1 MASVNFR
8 IRSTANKNVAI
19 SVYLSI
25 GRDNLI
31 ESNTGFTINPKDWNI
46 KKINKKEQISKE
58 LVVSKKP
65 IKKLPKKK
73 GFPIQ
78 NTTENKMI
86 FNNLK
91 KLESFIF
98 ENLNT
103 DLGTGIL
110 IDSNWLENTIK
121 TCFNRVEKTDNTV
134 FVNHIEYIIENAST
148 RKFKQGGIVKIGLS
162 GATIK
167 NYKTF
172 RNLILKYENYLKKQ
186 IRFLDITE
194 AFMEKFSIWL
204 FTICKYGDNYA
215 GKISE
220 TVKTVCKDAEKS
232 GITTTK
238 FSREI
243 ESFRKAD
250 EDKYIQILSFSE
262 LDIIKKLD
270 FTDVEKL
277 KAFKKENPQLTKNLA
292 LTTKTLEDGRNW
304 IIIGCA
310 IGQRGNDL
318 LNITKNN
325 FRHKNGGVYIDVLQE
340 KTKKSVTIGI
350 NDSYIIKILNDK
362 FPEHISD
369 VRLNSLSK
377 IICKMAEMTQVV
389 EGEKLNIIINRKEFG
404 NFPKFE
410 LISSHCFRR
419 SFASNYY
426 KLIPTPI
433 LMNITG
439 HSKESLFLIYINK
452 REDKDAN
459 ADLFMKYTE
468 TINKDNENEN
478 NSI

>member
-1 MASVNFR
+1 MATVNFR
-8 IRSTANKNVAI
+8 IRSYVNKNVPI
-19 SVYLSI
+19 KVYLSL
-25 GRDNLI
+25 GRDNLL

-46 KKINKKEQISKE
+46 KKINKKAQLNKE
-58 LVVSKKP
+58 LVADKNTEKKP
-65 IKKLPKKK
+65 PTKK

-78 NTTENKMI
+78 NNTENKII

-110 IDSNWLENTIK
+110 IDTNWLENTIK
-121 TCFNRVEKTDNTV
+121 TCFNRVEKTDNTL
-134 FVNHIEYIIENAST
+134 FTNHIKYIIDNANT
-148 RKFKQGGIVKIGLS
+148 RKFKQGGVVKIGLS
-162 GATIK
+162 AATIK

-172 RNLILKYENYLKKQ
+172 RNLILEYEKYLKKQ
-186 IRFLDITE
+186 IHFLDITE
-194 AFMEKFSIWL
+194 AFIEKFSIWL

-238 FSREI
+238 VSREI
-243 ESFRKAD
+243 QSFRKAD

-277 KAFKKENPQLTKNLA
+277 NVFKKENPQLTKNIA

-304 IIIGCA
+304 MLIGCA

-318 LNITKNN
+318 LNITKND

-350 NDSYIIKILNDK
+350 NDSYIITVLNDK

-377 IICKMAEMTQVV
+377 IICKMAGITKVV
-389 EGEKLNIIINRKEFG
+389 EGEKLNIITNRKEFG
-404 NFPKFE
+404 NYSKFE

-468 TINKDNENEN
+468 EINKNYANEN
-478 NSI
+478 

>member
-8 IRSTANKNVAI
+8 IRSYVNKNVPI
-19 SVYLSI
+19 KVYLSL

-31 ESNTGFTINPKDWNI
+31 ESNTGFSINPKDWNI
-46 KKINKKEQISKE
+46 KQINKKKHSNKE
-58 LVVSKKP
+58 LVAVENAK
-65 IKKLPKKK
+65 KKLPKKK

-78 NTTENKMI
+78 NKTENKI
-86 FNNLK
+86 IYNNLK

-103 DLGTGIL
+103 DLGEGIL
-110 IDSNWLENTIK
+110 IDTNWLENTIK
-121 TCFNRVEKTDNTV
+121 TCFNRVEKTDNSL
-134 FVNHIEYIIENAST
+134 FINHIQYIIDNAST
-148 RKFKQGGIVKIGLS
+148 RKFRQGGVIKIGL
-162 GATIK
+162 GKNTIK

-172 RNLILKYENYLKKQ
+172 RNLILDYEKYQKKQ

-194 AFMEKFSIWL
+194 PFIERFSNWL
-204 FTICKYGDNYA
+204 FNIRIYGDNYA
-215 GKISE
+215 GKICE
-220 TVKTVCKDAEKS
+220 TIKTICKDAEKS

-238 FSREI
+238 ISREI

-250 EDKYIQILSFSE
+250 EDKYIQILSFPE
-262 LDIIKKLD
+262 LDFIKKLD
-270 FTDVEKL
+270 FTDAEKL
-277 KAFKKENPQLTKNLA
+277 KEFKKENPQLTKNIA
-292 LTTKTLEDGRNW
+292 LKTKNLEDGRNW
-304 IIIGCA
+304 MLIGCA

-318 LNITKNN
+318 LSITKND
-325 FRHKNGGVYIDVLQE
+325 FRHKNGGIYIDVIQE

-350 NDSYIIKILNDK
+350 NDSHIITILNEN
-362 FPEHISD
+362 FPSHIND

-377 IICKMAEMTQVV
+377 IICKMAGITQVV
-389 EGEKLNIIINRKEFG
+389 EGEKLNIEINRKEFG

-468 TINKDNENEN
+468 KINKIN
-478 NSI
+478 

>member
-1 MASVNFR
+1 MATVNFR
-8 IRSTANKNVAI
+8 IRSKVNKNVSI
-19 SVYLSI
+19 KVYLSI
-25 GRDNLI
+25 GRDNLL

-46 KKINKKEQISKE
+46 KQSNKKEPSNKGLNDE
-58 LVVSKKP
+58 ENVKKT
-65 IKKLPKKK
+65 LPKKK

-78 NTTENKMI
+78 NNTENKI
-86 FNNLK
+86 IYNNLK

-103 DLGTGIL
+103 DLGNGVL
-110 IDSNWLENTIK
+110 IDANWLDNIIK
-121 TCFNRVEKTDNTV
+121 TCFNRVEKTDNTL
-134 FVNHIEYIIENAST
+134 FINHVKYIIENAST
-148 RKFKQGGIVKIGLS
+148 RKFKQGGVVKIGLS
-162 GATIK
+162 SATIK

-172 RNLILKYENYLKKQ
+172 RNLIIKYEEYQKKQ

-194 AFMEKFSIWL
+194 PFIEKFSKWL
-204 FTICKYGDNYA
+204 FEVKDYGVNYA
-215 GKISE
+215 GKICE
-220 TVKTVCKDAEKS
+220 TIKTVCKDAEKI

-238 FSREI
+238 ISREI

-250 EDKYIQILSFSE
+250 EDRYIQILSFSE
-262 LDIIKKLD
+262 LNLIKKLD
-270 FTDVEKL
+270 FKDVEKL
-277 KAFKKENPQLTKNLA
+277 NVFKKENPQLTKKIA
-292 LTTKTLEDGRNW
+292 LSTKSLEDARNW

-318 LNITKNN
+318 LSITKND
-325 FRHKNGGVYIDVLQE
+325 FRHKNEGIYIDVIQE

-350 NDSYIIKILNDK
+350 NDSHIITILNDN
-362 FPEHISD
+362 FPAHIND

-377 IICKMAEMTQVV
+377 IICKMAGMTQVV
-389 EGEKLNIIINRKEFG
+389 EGEKLNIDINRKEFG

-419 SFASNYY
+419 SFATNYY

-459 ADLFMKYTE
+459 ADLFMKYIKE
-468 TINKDNENEN
+468 INNKN
-478 NSI
+478 

>member
-1 MASVNFR
+1 MATVNFR
-8 IRSTANKNVAI
+8 IRSKANKNVAI
-19 SVYLSI
+19 KVYLSI
-25 GRDNLI
+25 GRENLI

-46 KKINKKEQISKE
+46 KQNNKKEQSNKE
-58 LVVSKKP
+58 LITDENAK
-65 IKKLPKKK
+65 KKLPKKK

-78 NTTENKMI
+78 NNTENKII

-103 DLGTGIL
+103 DLGKGIL
-110 IDSNWLENTIK
+110 IDANWLENTIK
-121 TCFNRVEKTDNTV
+121 TCFNRVEKTDNNL
-134 FVNHIEYIIENAST
+134 FINHVQYIIDNAST
-148 RKFKQGGIVKIGLS
+148 RKFKQGGVVKIGLS
-162 GATIK
+162 DATIK

-172 RNLILKYENYLKKQ
+172 RNLILEYEKYQKKQ

-194 AFMEKFSIWL
+194 PFIEKFSNWL
-204 FTICKYGDNYA
+204 FIVRTYGDNYA

-220 TVKTVCKDAEKS
+220 TVKTVCIDAEKS

-238 FSREI
+238 TSREI
-243 ESFRKAD
+243 QSFRKAD

-277 KAFKKENPQLTKNLA
+277 NAFKKENPQLTKNIA

-304 IIIGCA
+304 MLIGCS

-318 LNITKNN
+318 LSITKNN
-325 FRHKNGGVYIDVLQE
+325 FRHTKKGVYIDVLQE

-350 NDSYIIKILNDK
+350 NDSYIITILNHK
-362 FPEHISD
+362 FPEHITD

-377 IICKMAEMTQVV
+377 IICKMAGITQVV

-468 TINKDNENEN
+468 EINNKKSNEN
-478 NSI
+478 

>member
-1 MASVNFR
+1 MATVNFR
-8 IRSTANKNVAI
+8 IRSYANKNVAI
-19 SVYLSI
+19 KVYLSI
-25 GRDNLI
+25 GRENLI

-46 KKINKKEQISKE
+46 KHNNKKEQANKE
-58 LVVSKKP
+58 LTDDENLKKR
-65 IKKLPKKK
+65 LPKKK

-78 NTTENKMI
+78 NNTENKII

-103 DLGTGIL
+103 DLGNGVL
-110 IDSNWLENTIK
+110 IDTNWLENIIK
-121 TCFNRVEKTDNTV
+121 TCFNRVEKTDNTL
-134 FVNHIEYIIENAST
+134 FINHVQHIIDNAST
-148 RKFKQGGIVKIGLS
+148 KKFKQGGVVKIGLS
-162 GATIK
+162 DATIK

-172 RNLILKYENYLKKQ
+172 RNLIFIYEKYQKKQ

-194 AFMEKFSIWL
+194 TFIEKFSNWL
-204 FTICKYGDNYA
+204 FKVQEYGDNYA
-215 GKISE
+215 GKICE
-220 TVKTVCKDAEKS
+220 TIKTVCNDAEKI

-238 FSREI
+238 ISREI
-243 ESFRKAD
+243 QSFRKAD

-270 FTDVEKL
+270 FNDVEKL
-277 KAFKKENPQLTKNLA
+277 NVFKKENPQLTKNIA

-304 IIIGCA
+304 MLIGCA

-318 LNITKNN
+318 LSITKKD
-325 FRHKNGGVYIDVLQE
+325 FRYKNGNIYIDVIQE
-340 KTKKSVTIGI
+340 KTKKSVTIGTS
-350 NDSYIIKILNDK
+350 DSHIISILNDN
-362 FPEHISD
+362 FPEHITD
-369 VRLNSLSK
+369 FRLNRLTK
-377 IICKMAEMTQVV
+377 IICKMAGITQVV
-389 EGEKLNIIINRKEFG
+389 EGEKLNIITNRKEFG
-404 NFPKFE
+404 NYPKFE
-410 LISSHCFRR
+410 LIASHCFRR

-468 TINKDNENEN
+468 QINKNNSNEN
-478 NSI
+478 

>member
-1 MASVNFR
+1 MATVNFR
-8 IRSTANKNVAI
+8 IRSYVNKNVPI
-19 SVYLSI
+19 KVYLSL

-31 ESNTGFTINPKDWNI
+31 ESNTGFSINPKDWNI
-46 KKINKKEQISKE
+46 KQTNKKEHSNKE
-58 LVVSKKP
+58 LVADKKSKKKP
-65 IKKLPKKK
+65 TRKK

-78 NTTENKMI
+78 NNTENKI
-86 FNNLK
+86 IYNNLK

-98 ENLNT
+98 ENLNN
-103 DLGTGIL
+103 DLGAGIL
-110 IDSNWLENTIK
+110 IDTNWMENTIK
-121 TCFNRVEKTDNTV
+121 TCFNRVEKTDNTL
-134 FVNHIEYIIENAST
+134 FINHIQYIIDNAST
-148 RKFKQGGIVKIGLS
+148 RKFKQGGVVKIGLS
-162 GATIK
+162 DATIK

-172 RNLILKYENYLKKQ
+172 RNLIFKYEKYQKKQ

-194 AFMEKFSIWL
+194 TFIEKFSNWL
-204 FTICKYGDNYA
+204 FNVQDYGDNYA
-215 GKISE
+215 GKICE
-220 TVKTVCKDAEKS
+220 TIKTVCNDAEKI

-238 FSREI
+238 ISREI
-243 ESFRKAD
+243 QSFRKAD

-277 KAFKKENPQLTKNLA
+277 NVFKKENPQLTKNIA

-304 IIIGCA
+304 MLIGCA

-318 LNITKNN
+318 LSITKND
-325 FRHKNGGVYIDVLQE
+325 FRHKNGGIYIDVIQE

-350 NDSYIIKILNDK
+350 NDSRIITILNDN
-362 FPEHISD
+362 FPAHIND
-369 VRLNSLSK
+369 IRLNSLSK
-377 IICKMAEMTQVV
+377 IICKMAGITQVV
-389 EGEKLNIIINRKEFG
+389 EGEKLNIIKNRKKFG

-459 ADLFMKYTE
+459 ADLFMKYIKE
-468 TINKDNENEN
+468 INNKKLNENK
-478 NSI
+478 SI

>member
-1 MASVNFR
+1 MATVNFR
-8 IRSTANKNVAI
+8 IRSYANKNVAI
-19 SVYLSI
+19 KVYLSI
-25 GRDNLI
+25 GRENLI

-46 KKINKKEQISKE
+46 KHNNKKEQANKE
-58 LVVSKKP
+58 LTDDENLKKR
-65 IKKLPKKK
+65 LPKKK

-78 NTTENKMI
+78 NNTENKII

-103 DLGTGIL
+103 DLGNGVL
-110 IDSNWLENTIK
+110 IDTNWLENIIK
-121 TCFNRVEKTDNTV
+121 TCFNRVEKTDSSL
-134 FVNHIEYIIENAST
+134 FINHVQHIIDNAST
-148 RKFKQGGIVKIGLS
+148 RKFKQGGVVKIGLS
-162 GATIK
+162 AATIK

-172 RNLILKYENYLKKQ
+172 RNLILEYEKYLKKQ
-186 IRFLDITE
+186 IHFLDITE
-194 AFMEKFSIWL
+194 PFIEKFSIWL
-204 FTICKYGDNYA
+204 LTICKYGDNYA

-220 TVKTVCKDAEKS
+220 TVKTVCKDAAKS

-238 FSREI
+238 ISREI

-262 LDIIKKLD
+262 LDIIKNLD

-277 KAFKKENPQLTKNLA
+277 NEFKKENPQLTKNIA

-304 IIIGCA
+304 MLIGCS

-318 LNITKNN
+318 LSITKKDL
-325 FRHKNGGVYIDVLQE
+325 RHKNGNILIDVVQE
-340 KTKKSVTIGI
+340 KTKKNVTIGI
-350 NDSYIIKILNDK
+350 SDSHIIKILNEN
-362 FPEHISD
+362 FPKHITD

-377 IICKMAEMTQVV
+377 IICKMAGITQVV
-389 EGEKLNIIINRKEFG
+389 EGEKLNITTNRKEFG
-404 NFPKFE
+404 SYPKFE

-468 TINKDNENEN
+468 EINKN
-478 NSI
+478 N

>member
-8 IRSTANKNVAI
+8 IRSYVNKNVPI
-19 SVYLSI
+19 KVYLSL

-31 ESNTGFTINPKDWNI
+31 ESNTGFSINPKDWNI
-46 KKINKKEQISKE
+46 KQTNKKEHSNKE
-58 LVVSKKP
+58 LVADIKPKKKP
-65 IKKLPKKK
+65 PTRK

-78 NTTENKMI
+78 NKTENKII

-98 ENLNT
+98 DNLNT
-103 DLGTGIL
+103 DLGNGVL
-110 IDSNWLENTIK
+110 IDANWLDNIIK
-121 TCFNRVEKTDNTV
+121 TCFKRVEKTDNTLFIKHV
-134 FVNHIEYIIENAST
+134 EYIIKNAST
-148 RKFKQGGIVKIGLS
+148 RTFKQGGVVKIGLS
-162 GATIK
+162 RTTIK

-172 RNLILKYENYLKKQ
+172 QNLILEYEKYQKKQ
-186 IRFLDITE
+186 IRFLDVTE
-194 AFMEKFSIWL
+194 PFIEEFKIWL
-204 FTICKYGDNYA
+204 LEKKDYGKNYA
-215 GKISE
+215 GKIYE
-220 TVKTVCKDAEKS
+220 TIKTVCRDAEKI

-238 FSREI
+238 ISREI

-262 LDIIKKLD
+262 LEIIKKLD

-277 KAFKKENPQLTKNLA
+277 TAFKKQNPQLTKNIA

-304 IIIGCA
+304 MLIGCS

-318 LNITKNN
+318 LSITKKDL
-325 FRHKNGGVYIDVLQE
+325 RHKNGNILIDVVQE
-340 KTKKSVTIGI
+340 KTKKNVTIGI
-350 NDSYIIKILNDK
+350 SESHIIKILNEN
-362 FPEHISD
+362 FPKHITD

-377 IICKMAEMTQVV
+377 IICKMAGITQVV
-389 EGEKLNIIINRKEFG
+389 EGEKLNVEINRKEFG

-468 TINKDNENEN
+468 EINKN
-478 NSI
+478 NTNGN

>member
-8 IRSTANKNVAI
+8 IRSYANKNVAI
-19 SVYLSI
+19 KVYLSI
-25 GRDNLI
+25 GRVNLI

-46 KKINKKEQISKE
+46 KQINKKEQSNKE
-58 LVVSKKP
+58 LVADKNPK
-65 IKKLPKKK
+65 KKLPKKK

-78 NTTENKMI
+78 NNTENKII

-103 DLGTGIL
+103 DLGTDIL
-110 IDSNWLENTIK
+110 IDTNWLENTIK
-121 TCFNRVEKTDNTV
+121 NCFNRVEKTDNSL
-134 FVNHIEYIIENAST
+134 FINHVKHIIENAST
-148 RKFKQGGIVKIGLS
+148 RKFKQGGVVKIGLS
-162 GATIK
+162 SATIK
-167 NYKTF
+167 NYNTF
-172 RNLILKYENYLKKQ
+172 QNLIIKYEEYQKKQ

-194 AFMEKFSIWL
+194 PFIEKFSKWL
-204 FTICKYGDNYA
+204 FEVKDYGVNYA
-215 GKISE
+215 GKICE
-220 TVKTVCKDAEKS
+220 TIKTVCKDAEKI

-238 FSREI
+238 ISREI

-250 EDKYIQILSFSE
+250 EDRYIQILSFSE
-262 LDIIKKLD
+262 LNLIKKLD
-270 FTDVEKL
+270 FKDVEKL
-277 KAFKKENPQLTKNLA
+277 NVFKKENPQLTKKIA
-292 LTTKTLEDGRNW
+292 LSTKSLEDARNW

-318 LNITKNN
+318 LSITKND
-325 FRHKNGGVYIDVLQE
+325 FRHKNGGIYIDVIQE

-350 NDSYIIKILNDK
+350 NDSHIITILNEN
-362 FPEHISD
+362 FPSHIKD

-377 IICKMAEMTQVV
+377 IICKMAGITQVV
-389 EGEKLNIIINRKEFG
+389 EGEKLNIEINRKEFG

-468 TINKDNENEN
+468 KINKIN
-478 NSI
+478 